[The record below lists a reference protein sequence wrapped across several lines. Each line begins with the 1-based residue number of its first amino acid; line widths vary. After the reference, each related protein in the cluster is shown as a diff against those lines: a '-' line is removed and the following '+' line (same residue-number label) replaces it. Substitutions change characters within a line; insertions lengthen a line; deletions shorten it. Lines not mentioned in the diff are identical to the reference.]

1 MGAMKKIK
9 NSGVSNVIKHCF
21 RQTNNNSNT
30 LIDKKRSAL
39 NYSLINRDIA
49 PYDYYKMRISQ
60 VPHVKRKDLVTLCT
74 WCITAPET
82 LDRNKVPIFFELVT
96 SYIKE
101 VYKEENVVFS
111 VVNADE
117 STPHVHI
124 GIIPVSEKSGRICCN
139 DVMTRG
145 HLMQFHPRMR
155 QYLED
160 HGLVADVMS
169 GITKA
174 QGGNIEVREYKK
186 LKLNRTIN
194 REHEHTVTYDEIQI
208 VR

>member
-21 RQTNNNSNT
+21 RETNNNSNT
-30 LIDKKRSAL
+30 MIDKARSAL
-39 NYSLINRDIA
+39 NYSLIDRDISA
-49 PYDYYKMRISQ
+49 YDYYKERISQ
-60 VPHVKRKDLVTLCT
+60 VPHVKRKDLVMLCA
-74 WCITAPET
+74 WCVTAPIT
-82 LDRNKVPIFFELVT
+82 LDRNKLSTFFELVT
-96 SYIKE
+96 DYIKE

-111 VVNADE
+111 VVHMDE

-124 GIIPVSEKSGRICCN
+124 GIIPVSKKSGRICCN

-145 HLMQFHPRMR
+145 HLMQFHPRMS

-160 HGLVADVMS
+160 HGLVADVIS

-194 REHEHTVTYDEIQI
+194 QEHTRTYDEIEI